1 DEVGTGLCEAKTGQ
15 AEPDW
20 PAPADWLFYFSP
32 SRERSERL
40 YNALSRLVLKKASMH
55 MNVNPFLL
63 NKIAFRRDFVDLI
76 TDRFSSVVDEKTSLI
91 GNMNSCYHITCWR

>member
-1 DEVGTGLCEAKTGQ
+1 VQRFLAKRIFFLPDEVGTGLCEAKTGQ

-40 YNALSRLVLKKASMH
+40 YNALSRLVLKKASLR
-55 MNVNPFLL
+55 MNEKPFLL
-63 NKIAFRRDFVDLI
+63 NKIAFK
-76 TDRFSSVVDEKTSLI
+76 KTS
-91 GNMNSCYHITCWR
+91 